1 MNRKEFPTPN
11 ANVNKSHTKI
21 KKIAYKINKINLWI
35 NDPFRQFT
43 HIINKFLI
51 WKEKYNQIKKFT
63 EYFVAVY

>member
-11 ANVNKSHTKI
+11 ANVNKSKKKI

-51 WKEKYNQIKKFT
+51 WKEKI
-63 EYFVAVY
+63 